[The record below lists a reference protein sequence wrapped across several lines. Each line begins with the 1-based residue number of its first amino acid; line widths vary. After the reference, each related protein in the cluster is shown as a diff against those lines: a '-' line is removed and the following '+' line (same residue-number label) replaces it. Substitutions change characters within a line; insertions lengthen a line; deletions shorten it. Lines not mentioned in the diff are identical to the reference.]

1 VDPLDSSVSG
11 GRLYGP
17 AVDESIA
24 QVQAVLDE
32 HIGAS
37 AGRCGACGGPP
48 GVCQMYLKAS
58 RAFAWSG
65 HLPKR
70 RPGATLAPAGSW
82 AAFGWFTDLAEPQR

>member
-1 VDPLDSSVSG
+1 
-11 GRLYGP
+11 
-17 AVDESIA
+17 
-24 QVQAVLDE
+24 
-32 HIGAS
+32 
-37 AGRCGACGGPP
+37 
-48 GVCQMYLKAS
+48 MYLKAS